1 VTKVYQNVEYII
13 VEKKMV
19 HHILQKLQEIPP
31 NVSFEVAPG
40 VDNLFMI
47 GLAAFFYEPR
57 YYVKTNNKKN
67 DRGSESEC
75 DSSDRNNNDNYGNY
89 LVKSK
94 PGQKHKDN
102 GIYNDNDN
110 HNNNKYYYGGH
121 GYLYWGSDASCYN
134 HSHGYHDGKRHHHK
148 HHFGL
153 IDDSSDGCGDGCGD
167 DWDGCSDGGCDGGG
181 WGDYCN

>member
-1 VTKVYQNVEYII
+1 
-13 VEKKMV
+13 MV